1 MLTFAFFLA
10 GAFFAGH
17 FLAGDFGVVVL
28 GEGCVLTG
36 LLGAV
41 DNNHGNIC
49 VPDTLT
55 KLVKYTNV

>member
-1 MLTFAFFLA
+1 MLTFALDAVFSA

-49 VPDTLT
+49 VM
-55 KLVKYTNV
+55 YTHEY